1 LLKQTFGPSLAILLA
16 LTAAC
21 STSPPSE
28 DGQGADDCASIS
40 SPIISGSLASDHP
53 EAALITLTRGGAGF
67 ECSGAVIAPRV
78 VLTAGHCVVGMDSW
92 TVTAPFVSTQKIRGT
107 GEALDW
113 VDDGSHHVNPGQHD
127 VGLIYLDEPIVLDR
141 YPALGEQTVPDGT
154 TVVNIGRILDG
165 TLSSSQ
171 MFVSKPLTVQS
182 AAGLGLPM
190 DYVAEKVIEEG
201 DSGGPVEV
209 SGTYPHL
216 IAAVNS
222 GAGGL
227 EVLARVDL
235 VKGWIDQRIA
245 EHGGPGQVNPA
256 AAARL
261 PCPARP

>member
-21 STSPPSE
+21 STSPSE
-28 DGQGADDCASIS
+28 EGQRADDCATIS
-40 SPIISGSLASDHP
+40 SPIMSGSLASDHP

-113 VDDGSHHVNPGQHD
+113 TDDDSHMVHPEQHD

-141 YPALGEQTVPDGT
+141 YPVLRDQPVPDGT

-165 TLSSSQ
+165 TLSTSQ

-182 AAGLGLPM
+182 AAGVGLPM
-190 DYVAEKVIEEG
+190 DYVAQKVIEEG
-201 DSGGPVEV
+201 DSGGPVVV
-209 SGTYPHL
+209 SGTYPHI

-235 VKGWIDQRIA
+235 VKGWIDHRIA

-256 AAARL
+256 AAARP